1 MYEFQRRIRTEAAKY
16 QIDENAYDPARDG
29 WEGME
34 GSTTS
39 SDDTVELTEVNQMV
53 GNITFRTHKEGR
65 IEGWIIVNG
74 KGEEIAYL
82 EKRKSTPSTTV
93 PHLLYFM
100 KDGTT
105 TGASVAK
112 AWASWNKGVPGPSAN
127 SILFPPNGLLK
138 AVVDWLNKYH
148 KNLVEETDMKN
159 IDEASAFVVANQPKT
174 GSVDKDKETKERLL
188 KYRVPMSFIA
198 NFKELRKKKETMPGS
213 RIMWSKDDQDLDV
226 IPAKD
231 VEIYMSRYGWVMIE
245 SVEEQGSEAFAFVTF
260 AE

>member
-16 QIDENAYDPARDG
+16 QIDENTYDPARDG
-29 WEGME
+29 LEGMQ

-39 SDDTVELTEVNQMV
+39 SDDTVDITEADQKV
-53 GNITFRTHKEGR
+53 GNITFRSYKEGR
-65 IEGWIIVNG
+65 MQGWILVNR
-74 KGEEIAYL
+74 KGDDVAFL
-82 EKRKSTPSTTV
+82 QKQTSTASTTV
-93 PHLLYFM
+93 PHLLFLM
-100 KDGTT
+100 KDGAIS
-105 TGASVAK
+105 GASILK
-112 AWASWNKGVPGPSAN
+112 AWPEGKAPQGTDSTHITFNAR
-127 SILFPPNGLLK
+127 GLLPAIANWFAK
-138 AVVDWLNKYH
+138 NH

-198 NFKELRKKKETMPGS
+198 NFKNLRKKKESMPGS

-245 SVEEQGSEAFAFVTF
+245 SIEEQGNEAFAFVTF
-260 AE
+260 TE